1 MKKEAV
7 LYILGTLALVFA
19 IGVAAYVSPGLRA
32 RLPFSKGAA
41 AAVEVE
47 PVLGGRNA
55 EYYRQRRAEI
65 REKISRLGAAP
76 EDEEQVRRLDE
87 ELSRANFHM
96 ALADDAEFSERYQ
109 SLEICAQTFQLGGDV
124 ANLELLK
131 KELEAKN
138 WDEREQFR
146 LVHLANAYL
155 LKAKIGA
162 AIRQKDN
169 DLIKSL
175 IPELE
180 KIAIEDGESVDAI
193 VSKDVASFVSPIA
206 TYDKALGD
214 EAKRTMRKGFYRSKR
229 RSSDAALNVEY
240 APEKVS
246 LPTSSGEKFVYDKTL
261 LDVPRDE
268 QSSFYQRRINDLEN
282 LALRVP
288 ANDASEA
295 IQKLRDDVKRATFD
309 AYEYRLSAVDLLPGG
324 ISGNAAPNPFLD
336 DSCKVLAE
344 AGEIERL
351 ERLAERE
358 NLRDVVGGYLLQ
370 ARAAEA
376 TKSNAVED
384 ANAALDE
391 SLKWAL
397 DASNDAEVVDRL
409 DRLFKELESAA
420 DTDEKKAALSDAKKK
435 FRDAFQNAEKR
446 SKRRLAY
453 IEALQDKP
461 R

>member
-1 MKKEAV
+1 MKKDA
-7 LYILGTLALVFA
+7 LWYILGTLALVFS
-19 IGVAAYVSPGLRA
+19 IGVAVFVSPGLRA

-41 AAVEVE
+41 TALEVE
-47 PVLGGRNA
+47 PVLGGQNA
-55 EYYRQRRAEI
+55 AYYQQRRAEI
-65 REKISRLGAAP
+65 REKISRLGDAP
-76 EDEEQVRRLDE
+76 KNEEQLRRLNE

-96 ALADDAEFSERYQ
+96 ALADDADFSERYQ

-124 ANLELLK
+124 YNLELLK
-131 KELEAKN
+131 KELEAKQGN
-138 WDEREQFR
+138 EREQFR
-146 LVHLANAYL
+146 LLHVVNAYL

-180 KIAIEDGESVDAI
+180 KIAIEAGETPDVV
-193 VSKDVASFVSPIA
+193 VSQNVASFVVPIA

-229 RSSDAALNVEY
+229 RSADKALDVEY
-240 APEKVS
+240 EPEKVS
-246 LPTSSGEKFVYDKTL
+246 LPTSSGEEFVYDRAL

-268 QSSFYQRRINDLEN
+268 LSNFYQRRINDLKN

-295 IQKLRDDVKRATFD
+295 IQKLRDDVQRATFD
-309 AYEYRLSAVDLLPGG
+309 AYERRPCGVDLLPGG
-324 ISGNAAPNPFLD
+324 ISGNAAPNYLLD
-336 DSCKVLAE
+336 DTCKVLAE

-358 NLRDVVGGYLLQ
+358 DFRDVVGGYLLQ
-370 ARAAEA
+370 ARAAKA
-376 TKSNAVED
+376 TRSNAVED

-391 SLKWAL
+391 SLQWAL
-397 DASNDAEVVDRL
+397 DAANDAEVVDRL
-409 DRLFKELESAA
+409 DRLFKELETAA
-420 DTDEKKAALSDAKKK
+420 DTDGKKAALSDAKKK

-453 IEALQDKP
+453 IDALQEKP

>member
-7 LYILGTLALVFA
+7 LYLLGTLALVFS

-41 AAVEVE
+41 VAAVEVE
-47 PVLGGRNA
+47 PVLSGQNA

-65 REKISRLGAAP
+65 REKISRLGDAP
-76 EDEEQVRRLDE
+76 KNEEQVRRLNE

-96 ALADDAEFSERYQ
+96 ALADDADFSERYQ
-109 SLEICAQTFQLGGDV
+109 SLEICAQTFQLNGDV
-124 ANLELLK
+124 YNLELLK

-138 WDEREQFR
+138 WDEREKFR
-146 LVHLANAYL
+146 LVHLVNAYL
-155 LKAKIGA
+155 LKTKIFQA
-162 AIRQKDN
+162 ARQKKGDR
-169 DLIKSL
+169 LKSL

-180 KIAIEDGESVDAI
+180 NIAIEEGESVDSV
-193 VSKDVASFVSPIA
+193 VSKDVASFVDPIA
-206 TYDKALGD
+206 TFDKALGD
-214 EAKRTMRKGFYRSKR
+214 EAKRTMRRGFYRSKR
-229 RSSDAALNVEY
+229 RSSASELNVEY
-240 APEKVS
+240 EPEKVS
-246 LPTSSGEKFVYDKTL
+246 LPTSSGEEFVYDKTL
-261 LDVPRDE
+261 LDVPQDE
-268 QSSFYQRRINDLEN
+268 TSSFYRLRINDLKN

-309 AYEYRLSAVDLLPGG
+309 AYEYSLSAVDLLPGG
-324 ISGNAAPNPFLD
+324 ISGNAAPNYFLD

-351 ERLAERE
+351 ERLSERE
-358 NLRDVVGGYLLQ
+358 EIRDVVGGYLLQ
-370 ARAAEA
+370 ARAAKA

-391 SLKWAL
+391 SLQWAL
-397 DASNDAEVVDRL
+397 DAANDAEVVDRL
-409 DRLFKELESAA
+409 DRLFKELETVA
-420 DTDEKKAALSDAKKK
+420 DTDEKKAALADVKKK

-453 IEALQDKP
+453 IDALQ
-461 R
+461 